1 MNSLITNNFFNDSRR
16 RVELQSTIMGMP
28 LGGEHRNLDAQI
40 KWVGIME
47 AYEILQL
54 KADSLL
60 DVGCGTGPLAEYFTG
75 FIPHVHAIDRY
86 VDVERHPHMRA
97 RINAGVNFVCD
108 DFITNTTL
116 PENTFAVITDA
127 CAVACSMDIDKSVQK
142 ISKLLKTGGHFIMV
156 GDTNLS
162 TVSGNFMNP
171 NSWIS
176 TCKQYGLNLVGDYT
190 DVSTNLFVV
199 NENYRNYGRL
209 NLVRLCFQK
218 TH

>member
-1 MNSLITNNFFNDSRR
+1 
-16 RVELQSTIMGMP
+16 
-28 LGGEHRNLDAQI
+28 
-40 KWVGIME
+40 ME

-54 KADSLL
+54 KAGSLL
-60 DVGCGTGPLAEYFTG
+60 DVGCGTGPLAEYFTR

-86 VDVERHPHMRA
+86 VDVERHPHMRN
-97 RINAGVNFVCD
+97 RITAGVNFVCD
-108 DFITNTTL
+108 DFITSTTL
-116 PENTFAVITDA
+116 IENTFDVITDA

-199 NENYRNYGRL
+199 NENYRNYGKL
-209 NLVRLCFQK
+209 NIVRLCFQK